1 MERRFDVVIIGGGPS
16 GFTAAIYVARSG
28 YSVAVIE
35 KMTAG
40 GQMSI
45 TDDIRNY
52 PGYDDGID
60 GFTLGE
66 KMCSGA
72 EKSGAQVLYEEVV
85 SVKLSGKDK
94 VITTTGGEITA
105 RAVIVATGARERKL
119 GLKGE
124 DELIGRG
131 VGYCATCDGMR
142 CKGKVAAVIGGGNT
156 AVSDALYLSKLCSK
170 VYLIHRRG
178 ELRATNALN
187 DLQAAG
193 VEVLFNTV
201 PKEFVYGDR
210 LTALKVERSGKIET
224 LALDGVFVAV
234 GRVPETELFTELNKD
249 GSGYIIAGEDTKTN
263 VDGVFA
269 AGDVRT
275 KPVRQI
281 VTATADGAVAAAM
294 AGSVLISKN

>member
-1 MERRFDVVIIGGGPS
+1 MQRNFDVVIIGGGPS
-16 GFTAAIYVARSG
+16 GFTAAIYLARAG
-28 YSVAVIE
+28 YVTAVVE

-45 TDDIRNY
+45 TDDVRNY
-52 PGYDDGID
+52 PGFEDGID

-66 KMCSGA
+66 KMCLGA
-72 EKSGAQVLYEEVV
+72 EKSGAQVLYEEVL
-85 SVKLSGKDK
+85 SVKLSGEVKT
-94 VITTTGGEITA
+94 VVTTGGEITA
-105 RAVIVATGARERKL
+105 RAVVVATGARERKL

-142 CKGKVAAVIGGGNT
+142 FKGKVAAVIGGGNT

-178 ELRATNALN
+178 ELRAANALN

-193 VEVLFNTV
+193 VEVAFNTV

-210 LTALKVERSGKIET
+210 LTALKVETSGEAKTI
-224 LALDGVFVAV
+224 ALDGVFIAV

-249 GSGYIIAGEDTKTN
+249 GSGYIVAGEDTKTN
-263 VDGVFA
+263 VEGVYA
-269 AGDVRT
+269 IGDVRT

-281 VTATADGAVAAAM
+281 VTATADGATAAYF
-294 AGSVLISKN
+294 AGLYLK